1 VPSGIQAV
9 PGAVRAWK
17 TSREWSTGLCG
28 RFGWLTLTAPERFR
42 LSLLFYRPTPTFLA
56 AEGLRQ
62 VGPS

>member
-1 VPSGIQAV
+1 VW
-9 PGAVRAWK
+9 AWK
-17 TSREWSTGLCG
+17 TSREWATGLCG

-56 AEGLRQ
+56 AEGLSQ